1 MNGNEL
7 ADAMEKSTGGEK
19 MISVG
24 MDISKGKSTVCLR
37 RHTGEVLREPFEI
50 FHSEED
56 LDALCTLLE
65 GCAAQEEVRV
75 VMEATGIYHLPAL
88 MHLQQEGFF
97 VAVINPLMMK
107 KFAAQHIRRGKN
119 DKRDALKIAAYGIEK
134 WYQLENFTPEKR
146 LYEELRMYGR
156 QYSHYVGLK
165 IKAKQNLSCLLERVM
180 PGIVS
185 LLPFDHTGMARKDKL
200 LDFVEE
206 YRHFEH
212 IAAMDESEFLENY
225 KAWAHRNGYHAGSKK
240 AAEIYRLAA
249 GSVTTLEA
257 SRKSTEMLLSHSL
270 HTLREMMKLC
280 TEILLEMQELAGMLP
295 EYSTVRSMNG
305 VGDVLAVRLIAEIG
319 DVRRFHSPGAL
330 VAYAGIDSPEFQS
343 GTFSATKRHISK
355 RGSALLRK
363 IGYEVMQSLKRIR
376 CESDPVYCY
385 MQKKEQEGK
394 NKKVCKVA
402 GMNKFFRIYYARVM
416 QVYRQG
422 QSMETL
428 AVAG

>member
-1 MNGNEL
+1 
-7 ADAMEKSTGGEK
+7 

-37 RHTGEVLREPFEI
+37 SHTGEVLKEPFEI

-56 LDALCTLLE
+56 LDALCVLLQ
-65 GCAAQEEVRV
+65 GCAAQDEVRV
-75 VMEATGIYHLPAL
+75 VMEATGIYHLPVL
-88 MHLQQEGFF
+88 MHLQQAGFF
-97 VAVINPLMMK
+97 VAVVNPLMMK
-107 KFAAQHIRRGKN
+107 KFAAQNIRRGKN
-119 DKRDALKIAAYGIEK
+119 DKRDAIKIAAYGIEK
-134 WYQLENFTPEKR
+134 WYRLENFTPEKR

-156 QYSHYVGLK
+156 QYSHYIGLK

-185 LLPFDHTGMARKDKL
+185 LLPFDHTGMARKEKL

-212 IAAMDESEFLENY
+212 IAAMEEDAFFESY
-225 KAWAHRNGYHAGSKK
+225 KTWARRNGYHAGRKK
-240 AAEIYRLAA
+240 AAEIYRLAT
-249 GSVTTLEA
+249 GSITTLDVG
-257 SRKSTEMLLSHSL
+257 RNSTQILLNHAL
-270 HTLREMMKLC
+270 HTLREIISVC
-280 TEILLEMQELAGMLP
+280 AEILLAMKELATQLP
-295 EYSTVRSMNG
+295 EYQTVRSMNG

-330 VAYAGIDSPEFQS
+330 IAYAGIDSPEFQS

-363 IGYEVMQSLKRIR
+363 IGYEVMQSLRRIH
-376 CESDPVYCY
+376 CECDPVYCY

-402 GMNKFFRIYYARVM
+402 GMNKFFRIYYARVL

-422 QSMETL
+422 QRTETL